1 MKFMVALA
9 TLAACGDNLHPQE
22 MPDAAPP
29 DAFAEATHAAP
40 PQVVK
45 GAGNVLAAPTV
56 VPIFFANDPAQPT
69 IEQYLGQVASSPYW
83 TATTSEYGIG
93 TITVAPS
100 VVSQDTPPTT
110 DTDLETWLTTNYP
123 TPDPS
128 TIYTVFLPGGVTL
141 TQGGSAR
148 SCIAFG
154 GYHSETSAGLVYAL
168 IPRCLPQAGSTAGQ
182 LDNTTGA
189 TSHELIEAASDPHPF
204 TAAGYERLDTDY
216 YVMNRTP
223 GGELGDMCEYVETA
237 FQPLLGSFVV
247 QRTWSNA
254 SAAAGHD
261 PCVPALDTPYVGAA
275 PDMPEMIMLTTRS
288 GTITTPGVTVNN
300 GTSQTIDIDL
310 FSDSPTSDDF
320 EVEAL
325 DAATINGTSA
335 SLAFIWNKTTGHNGD
350 KLRLM
355 ITRTKP
361 GTSRGSELMLAT
373 KQNGKIVSIWWGL
386 VAGQ

>member
-1 MKFMVALA
+1 MKFLVALA

-22 MPDAAPP
+22 MPDAALP

-69 IEQYLGQVASSPYW
+69 LEQFLGQLAPSSYW
-83 TATTSEYGIG
+83 TATMGEYGIG
-93 TITVAPS
+93 AIKVAPS
-100 VVSQDTPPTT
+100 IVSQDTPPTT
-110 DTDLETWLTTNYP
+110 DTDLETWLTTNFP

-141 TQGGSAR
+141 TQGGSAK

-168 IPRCLPQAGSTAGQ
+168 IPRCLPQPGSTAGQ
-182 LDNTTGA
+182 LDETTGA

-204 TAAGYERLDTDY
+204 SAPGYERLDSDY

-254 SAAAGHD
+254 SAMAGHD
-261 PCVPALDTPYVGAA
+261 PCVPAPATPYVGAA
-275 PDMPEMIMLTTRS
+275 PEMPEMIMLTTRS

-300 GTSQTIDIDL
+300 GTSQTITLDL
-310 FSDSPTSDDF
+310 FSDAPTTDDF

-325 DAATINGTSA
+325 DAASITGGTVQ
-335 SLAFIWNKTTGHNGD
+335 LDFIMNKTSGHNGD
-350 KLRLM
+350 KLQLL

-361 GTSRGSELMLAT
+361 GTGRGSELMLAT